1 MNSQQRAPDRGDETQ
16 GPQLRRR
23 AATSAEQDRETDRK
37 NGITACRGCVYY
49 RSACGVPG
57 TYTMCHY
64 CYDTGELRGIRPVDC
79 YKHDGTP
86 YHAGRYR
93 GHGRDIQVSKRRS
106 NDKSR

>member
-49 RSACGVPG
+49 RSACGVPEA
-57 TYTMCHY
+57 YMMCHY
-64 CYDTGELRGIRPVDC
+64 AWDTGRCRGLRPADC
-79 YKHDGTP
+79 YRRAGTP
-86 YHAGRYR
+86 YRPRRVRR
-93 GHGRDIQVSKRRS
+93 GP
-106 NDKSR
+106 